1 MAENDYF
8 KIVYLIL
15 SELYDAMKNDR
26 EIDFKSISPISFGI
40 PESYISEIWA
50 ELLHKGYTKGYVVRE
65 AGRNVC
71 ITGLRDAKVT
81 MDGIEYL
88 ENNSTMKK
96 VYETL
101 KEVKSWIPGL

>member
-1 MAENDYF
+1 MTENDYF

-15 SELYDAMKNDR
+15 SELYDAMKKDR
-26 EIDFKSISPISFGI
+26 EIDFKSISPLRFGI

-50 ELLHKGYTKGYVVRE
+50 ELLYKGYTKGYVVRE
-65 AGRNVC
+65 VGRNVY
-71 ITGLRDAKVT
+71 ITGLKDAKVT

-101 KEVKSWIPGL
+101 KEVRNWIPGI